1 MKSIFSGFL
10 TAQDHFG
17 ISPNYLINGKRKFHT
32 LICEIISLIM
42 NCGCIAMLITLVI
55 ELASRN
61 KPTVN
66 NVSIQLD
73 KGPNATLNSKNLI
86 IAFGV
91 LDSSYQIF
99 NDPTVFTL
107 EANYEVTTI
116 YNDEFTN
123 RVSPLKRINCT
134 EINGKEYTE
143 YGYENIFISNNLA
156 NYYCYNETDIDK
168 EIVVGG
174 NFGSEFYGV
183 ISVTIRKCSN
193 ETGIECKTD
202 EEIDKILKGTWFE
215 VFFLDHYIDIYNYS
229 NPIQTYSNSY
239 YTMIEPTVYKILTG
253 NYNKLLVKTDN
264 GLLFST
270 NKEEVTYKSEKL
282 ISDIKFDIDRI
293 VLEYDLIISM
303 SEDIFYRSYIKIQG
317 ICANIGGI
325 LSGMNIIGVLVLSF
339 FESKL
344 YEIQLIND
352 IFEFHQQNLFVSMN
366 TIKQDPSSRPS
377 ALSGSQKR
385 ITPTQTFGNKT
396 KSKVNFD
403 LSIWQFICYKGLGKK
418 NNTHSLKSET
428 GMIIETLN
436 KILEFSKNV
445 LVQNELNLLKSKK
458 FEQENFITGLYRKDY
473 NLYHNEKIRWVIGS
487 KFRYQKKFPEN
498 CDESQ
503 KVLSSKMIPIA
514 QLSNNDFT
522 YEGNSKVM
530 NIHNVNDFER
540 SRKK

>member
-1 MKSIFSGFL
+1 
-10 TAQDHFG
+10 
-17 ISPNYLINGKRKFHT
+17 
-32 LICEIISLIM
+32 
-42 NCGCIAMLITLVI
+42 
-55 ELASRN
+55 
-61 KPTVN
+61 
-66 NVSIQLD
+66 
-73 KGPNATLNSKNLI
+73 
-86 IAFGV
+86 
-91 LDSSYQIF
+91 
-99 NDPTVFTL
+99 
-107 EANYEVTTI
+107 
-116 YNDEFTN
+116 
-123 RVSPLKRINCT
+123 
-134 EINGKEYTE
+134 
-143 YGYENIFISNNLA
+143 
-156 NYYCYNETDIDK
+156 
-168 EIVVGG
+168 
-174 NFGSEFYGV
+174 
-183 ISVTIRKCSN
+183 
-193 ETGIECKTD
+193 
-202 EEIDKILKGTWFE
+202 
-215 VFFLDHYIDIYNYS
+215 
-229 NPIQTYSNSY
+229 
-239 YTMIEPTVYKILTG
+239 
-253 NYNKLLVKTDN
+253 
-264 GLLFST
+264 
-270 NKEEVTYKSEKL
+270 
-282 ISDIKFDIDRI
+282 
-293 VLEYDLIISM
+293 
-303 SEDIFYRSYIKIQG
+303 
-317 ICANIGGI
+317 
-325 LSGMNIIGVLVLSF
+325 
-339 FESKL
+339 
-344 YEIQLIND
+344 
-352 IFEFHQQNLFVSMN
+352 MN

-418 NNTHSLKSET
+418 NNTHSLRSET